1 MRPTVILYNPR
12 CVFYTMPLALVAIA
26 SALDRARVDVRVIDG
41 RLEADPAGSLL
52 RALDGHVVCLG
63 ITVLTG
69 APIEDAL
76 FVSRLVKARRPELPI
91 VWGGWHPSLFPED
104 TLGEPSIDAVVAGQ
118 GEETFAELVTRL
130 AAREPLDGVAGATI
144 RSAGAIVGNPPR
156 PMRDVNLFPPH
167 DYTLVDLER
176 FFALKGRRQ
185 LDYVSSQGCRFRCT
199 FCADPFVYKRGWY
212 GLEPERVAS
221 ELSALERAHG
231 VTDVAFQDETF
242 FTSPRRVAAIASA
255 LLDRGTRFT
264 WTATMRADQG
274 CRLDEETIE
283 LCRRSGLR
291 RVIVGVESGAQ
302 EMLDWMKKDIGRDQ
316 VFAAADRCRRA
327 GIGALFNLIVG
338 FPDETDESVEETLR
352 TARELSS
359 MSRTFEIAIFY
370 YRPYPGSEIADRL
383 VRSGHA
389 FPRSLEEWAAFDYVG
404 ASGPWVSRQRRARV
418 DRFRFY
424 QHVGWARTS
433 ALRAPLQAVARW
445 RCERGY
451 YGFPIEKA
459 LVELVRPAPR
469 LS

>member
-274 CRLDEETIE
+274 CRLD
-283 LCRRSGLR
+283 
-291 RVIVGVESGAQ
+291 
-302 EMLDWMKKDIGRDQ
+302 
-316 VFAAADRCRRA
+316 
-327 GIGALFNLIVG
+327 
-338 FPDETDESVEETLR
+338 
-352 TARELSS
+352 
-359 MSRTFEIAIFY
+359 
-370 YRPYPGSEIADRL
+370 
-383 VRSGHA
+383 
-389 FPRSLEEWAAFDYVG
+389 
-404 ASGPWVSRQRRARV
+404 
-418 DRFRFY
+418 
-424 QHVGWARTS
+424 
-433 ALRAPLQAVARW
+433 
-445 RCERGY
+445 
-451 YGFPIEKA
+451 
-459 LVELVRPAPR
+459 
-469 LS
+469 